1 MSLNGKSVQQDEED
15 RVLWTETKCGK
26 FSVKSLYKALEPG
39 STISFPSNIIWKSC
53 AQPKVSFFGWEAT
66 WGRALTLDQI
76 QKRGWLLANRCY
88 IFQMHEESID
98 HILLHCAKTRTLW
111 EMFFTLFG
119 VQWVL
124 PSSVRATLLGWNGS
138 FMGKKKKGVWRVGPL
153 CIFWMVWNARNRIA
167 FEEDVLSI
175 QRLKSSFVCFLWLET
190 KLFIKYGPSTL
201 VGFIDWL
208 GSHWGWGL
216 FLYLL
221 VDSCFCSS

>member
-1 MSLNGKSVQQDEED
+1 MYGIEGNFKFLLSLNGKSVQRDEED

-26 FSVKSLYKALEPG
+26 FSVKFLYKALEPG
-39 STISFPSNIIWKSC
+39 STISFPSNIIWKS
-53 AQPKVSFFGWEAT
+53 ST

-153 CIFWMVWNARNRIA
+153 CIFWTV
-167 FEEDVLSI
+167 
-175 QRLKSSFVCFLWLET
+175 
-190 KLFIKYGPSTL
+190 
-201 VGFIDWL
+201 
-208 GSHWGWGL
+208 
-216 FLYLL
+216 
-221 VDSCFCSS
+221 